1 MYENRKFMIIPT
13 SEIFSIDFSEVF
25 EEEESLRYSLDKT
38 KTFIKWEGDIPRCL
52 ISNLHV
58 DKEILTYSKIL
69 TIIQGKE
76 WSELTEKEKDEMFE
90 T

>member
-1 MYENRKFMIIPT
+1 MIIPT

-38 KTFIKWEGDIPRCL
+38 KTFVKWEGDIPRCL
-52 ISNLHV
+52 ISNLHM

-69 TIIQGKE
+69 RILRGKE
-76 WSELTEKEKDEMFE
+76 WVELTEEEKDEMFA